1 MWLFIYQSLGI
12 RSSRVSN
19 QVATGENVRCIL
31 FMIAAMAGFAIE
43 DAVIKQLSYFMP
55 VSQVLM
61 LIGCGGVLTFG
72 VTAMLTQVNLFAP
85 EVTKPWF
92 VVRTVSELASAI
104 FFVIAIVYASLSVSS
119 AILQATPLAVS
130 LAAALFLKQHVSV
143 RQWILI
149 TIGFFGV
156 LCVIQPGLD
165 GFKPAALFAIV
176 GVMFL
181 ALRDAITRSI
191 SVSIPAVVVSFW
203 AFFALLMA
211 GVVTI
216 PFFADF
222 SSVTLQHLGLLVV
235 STLAGTGAYFCVVM
249 ATRGGDVAVVAPFRY
264 TRLLFALGLAVIF
277 FDEEVN
283 AMMVLGSS
291 LIIGSGIVMIVS
303 SGSRRKQIN

>member
-1 MWLFIYQSLGI
+1 MWLSTSLLRDT
-12 RSSRVSN
+12 RSSLVSN
-19 QVATGENVRCIL
+19 PTATDENLRCIL
-31 FMIAAMAGFAIE
+31 FMVAAMAGFAIE
-43 DAVIKQLSYFMP
+43 DAVIKQLSYSMP

-61 LIGCGGVLTFG
+61 LIGCGGVFTFG
-72 VTAMLTQVNLFAP
+72 VTSLVTRVRLVSP
-85 EVTKPWF
+85 EIMRPWF
-92 VVRTVSELASAI
+92 VIRTVSELASAI

-130 LAAALFLKQHVSV
+130 LAAAVFLKQHVSV
-143 RQWILI
+143 KQWILI
-149 TIGFFGV
+149 AIGFIGV

-191 SVSIPAVVVSFW
+191 SISIPAVAVSFW

-222 SSVTLQHLGLLVV
+222 TPVRMEHLGLLLV

-264 TRLLFALGLAVIF
+264 TRLLFALGLAVVF
-277 FDEEVN
+277 FDEDVN
-283 AMMVLGSS
+283 AMMILGSS
-291 LIIGSGIVMIVS
+291 LIIGSGIVMIGS

>member
-1 MWLFIYQSLGI
+1 MWLFICQSRVI
-12 RSSRVSN
+12 RSSCVSN
-19 QVATGENVRCIL
+19 QAATEENIRCVL

-43 DAVIKQLSYFMP
+43 DAVIKQLSYSMP
-55 VSQVLM
+55 ISQVLI
-61 LIGCGGVLTFG
+61 LIGCGGVLAFG
-72 VTAMLTQVNLFAP
+72 VTAMLTHLRLFAP
-85 EVTKPWF
+85 EGMNPWF
-92 VVRTVSELASAI
+92 VVKTVSELASAI

-130 LAAALFLKQHVSV
+130 LAAAFFLKQHVSGW
-143 RQWILI
+143 QWTLI
-149 TIGFFGV
+149 AIGFFGV
-156 LCVIQPGLD
+156 LMVIQPGLD
-165 GFKPAALFAIV
+165 GFKPVALFAIV

-181 ALRDAITRSI
+181 ALRDAIMRFI

-216 PFFADF
+216 PVFGDFAP
-222 SSVTLQHLGLLVV
+222 VTLDHLSLLVV
-235 STLAGTGAYFCVVM
+235 STLAGAGAYFCIVM

-291 LIIGSGIVMIVS
+291 LIIGSGIMMIVS
-303 SGSRRKQIN
+303 RGSGRKRTD

>member
-1 MWLFIYQSLGI
+1 M
-12 RSSRVSN
+12 
-19 QVATGENVRCIL
+19 T
-31 FMIAAMAGFAIE
+31 AAMAGFAIE
-43 DAVIKQLSYFMP
+43 DAVIKQLSYSMP

-72 VTAMLTQVNLFAP
+72 VITMLTHLRLFAP
-85 EVTKPWF
+85 EVTNPWF
-92 VVRTVSELASAI
+92 VVRTVSELTSAI

-130 LAAALFLKQHVSV
+130 LAAALFLKQPVSG
-143 RQWILI
+143 RQWTLI
-149 TIGFFGV
+149 AVGFFGV
-156 LCVIQPGLD
+156 LMVMQPGLD
-165 GFKPAALFAIV
+165 GFKPAAVFAIV
-176 GVMFL
+176 GVIFL
-181 ALRDAITRSI
+181 ALRDAITRFI

-211 GVVTI
+211 GVITI
-216 PFFADF
+216 PFFGDF
-222 SSVTLQHLGLLVV
+222 APVTLDQLRLLVV
-235 STLAGTGAYFCVVM
+235 STLAGAGAYFCIVM
-249 ATRGGDVAVVAPFRY
+249 ATRRGDVAVVAPFRY

-303 SGSRRKQIN
+303 SGSGRKRID

>member
-1 MWLFIYQSLGI
+1 MWLFICQSRAI

-19 QVATGENVRCIL
+19 QAATEENIRCIL
-31 FMIAAMAGFAIE
+31 FMTAAMAGFAIE
-43 DAVIKQLSYFMP
+43 DAVIKQLSYSMP

-72 VTAMLTQVNLFAP
+72 VAAMLTHPHLFAP
-85 EVTKPWF
+85 EVTNPWF

-130 LAAALFLKQHVSV
+130 LAAAFFLKQHVSR
-143 RQWILI
+143 RQWTLI
-149 TIGFFGV
+149 AIGFFGV
-156 LCVIQPGLD
+156 LMVIQPGLD
-165 GFKPAALFAIV
+165 GFKPAALSAIV
-176 GVMFL
+176 GVIFL
-181 ALRDAITRSI
+181 ALRDAITRFI

-203 AFFALLMA
+203 AFSALLTA

-216 PFFADF
+216 PFFGDF
-222 SSVTLQHLGLLVV
+222 TPVTLDHLSLLVV
-235 STLAGTGAYFCVVM
+235 STLAGAGAYFCIVM

-264 TRLLFALGLAVIF
+264 TRLLFALVLAVIF

-303 SGSRRKQIN
+303 SGSGRKRTD

>member
-1 MWLFIYQSLGI
+1 
-12 RSSRVSN
+12 VSN
-19 QVATGENVRCIL
+19 QADTSENFRCIL

-43 DAVIKQLSYFMP
+43 DAVIKQLSYAMP

-72 VTAMLTQVNLFAP
+72 VTAMLTHVRLFAA
-85 EVTKPWF
+85 EVLKPWF
-92 VVRTVSELASAI
+92 VIRTVSELASAI
-104 FFVIAIVYASLSVSS
+104 FFVIAIVYASLSASS

-130 LAAALFLKQHVSV
+130 LAAALFLKQHVSG

-149 TIGFFGV
+149 AIGFVGV

-191 SVSIPAVVVSFW
+191 SVSIPAVAVSFW

-222 SSVTLQHLGLLVV
+222 TPVTLEHLGLLVV
-235 STLAGTGAYFCVVM
+235 STAAGTGAYFCIVM

-277 FDEEVN
+277 FDEDVN
-283 AMMVLGSS
+283 VMMILGSS

-303 SGSRRKQIN
+303 SGSRRKQIH